1 MKNII
6 FNFENNNPLID
17 SQNNWF
23 IHSENTNFINC
34 VNSRDD
40 NNTMKLV
47 YNKNTNQLFLKSDFC
62 NIELLQPSSI
72 NTNLLNS

>member
-34 VNSRDD
+34 VNSKDD

>member
-1 MKNII
+1 MENII

-23 IHSENTNFINC
+23 IQSENTNFINC
-34 VNSRDD
+34 VNSKDD

-47 YNKNTNQLFLKSDFC
+47 YNKNSNQLFLKSDFC
-62 NIELLQPSSI
+62 NIELVQPISV
-72 NTNLLNS
+72 NTIKYLH

>member
-6 FNFENNNPLID
+6 FNFEKNNPLID

-34 VNSRDD
+34 VNSKDD

>member
-1 MKNII
+1 MENII

-23 IHSENTNFINC
+23 IQSENTNFINC
-34 VNSRDD
+34 VNSKDD

-47 YNKNTNQLFLKSDFC
+47 YNKNSNQLFLKSDFC
-62 NIELLQPSSI
+62 NIELQKPISV
-72 NTNLLNS
+72 NTIKYLH

>member
-6 FNFENNNPLID
+6 FNFENYNPLID